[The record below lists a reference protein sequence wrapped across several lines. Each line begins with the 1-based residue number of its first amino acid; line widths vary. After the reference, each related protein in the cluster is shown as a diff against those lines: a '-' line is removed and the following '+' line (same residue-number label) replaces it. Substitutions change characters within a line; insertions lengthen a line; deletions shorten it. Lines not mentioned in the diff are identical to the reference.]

1 MVAGRKTLTPI
12 KKCPQKI
19 IKNVESALGSLL
31 GEDTIF
37 IPRLLGMRLLRLLSS
52 HSSMLMLNFQNFYIT
67 KGPTTSAGE
76 IPCKYKIRGRER
88 LLCRGKHVTAS
99 FCPLREAG
107 VSFSRA
113 IFGILR
119 HFIRSRE
126 ESGGSWIRENV
137 SHLSGTGSRCG
148 GIFNSFLFTP
158 HEIVSFN

>member
-1 MVAGRKTLTPI
+1 MVGDRKTQTPI

-76 IPCKYKIRGRER
+76 IPCKYKIRARER

-99 FCPLREAG
+99 FYPLREA
-107 VSFSRA
+107 A
-113 IFGILR
+113 I
-119 HFIRSRE
+119 HFHALYL
-126 ESGGSWIRENV
+126 G
-137 SHLSGTGSRCG
+137 
-148 GIFNSFLFTP
+148 F
-158 HEIVSFN
+158 